1 LNNKLA
7 EARADVLAA
16 EYSVLLKLTDQ
27 LRPFL
32 DDIQSALNIIVGIDV
47 VCVSEPPFFPRFS
60 FMDFPSV
67 DSSVFKLLMKYLPSG
82 EGLILW
88 G

>member
-1 LNNKLA
+1 MY
-7 EARADVLAA
+7 VC
-16 EYSVLLKLTDQ
+16 VQ

-47 VCVSEPPFFPRFS
+47 VLVSEKPFFPRFS
-60 FMDFPSV
+60 FMDFPSLG
-67 DSSVFKLLMKYLPSG
+67 SSVFKLLMKYLPSG
-82 EGLILW
+82 EGLMLC

>member
-1 LNNKLA
+1 MY
-7 EARADVLAA
+7 V
-16 EYSVLLKLTDQ
+16 YVQ

-47 VCVSEPPFFPRFS
+47 VRVSEPPFFPRFS

-67 DSSVFKLLMKYLPSG
+67 GSSVFKLLMKYLPSG
-82 EGLILW
+82 GGLMIWVILIRL
-88 G
+88 

>member
-1 LNNKLA
+1 MHDEMFKPLSFMCIC
-7 EARADVLAA
+7 V
-16 EYSVLLKLTDQ
+16 Q

-32 DDIQSALNIIVGIDV
+32 DDIQSALNIIVDIDV
-47 VCVSEPPFFPRFS
+47 VRVSEPPFFPRFS

-67 DSSVFKLLMKYLPSG
+67 GSSGFKLLMKYLPSG
-82 EGLILW
+82 EGLMLC

>member
-1 LNNKLA
+1 
-7 EARADVLAA
+7 V
-16 EYSVLLKLTDQ
+16 YVCVQ

-60 FMDFPSV
+60 FTDSPYV
-67 DSSVFKLLMKYLPSG
+67 GSSVFKLLMKYLPSG
-82 EGLILW
+82 EGLMLC